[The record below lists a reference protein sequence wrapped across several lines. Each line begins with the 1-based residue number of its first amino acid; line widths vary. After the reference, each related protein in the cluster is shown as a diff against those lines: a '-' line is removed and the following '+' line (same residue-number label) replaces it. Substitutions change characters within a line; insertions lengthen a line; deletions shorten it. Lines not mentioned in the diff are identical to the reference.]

1 MVAMSSTFITPAVRE
16 RRLTLADLI
25 PHSVFVDIALVA
37 GFALLTALAAQIS
50 IPLGFTPVPITGQ
63 TAAVLLAGCTL
74 GAARGASSQ
83 LLYVAL
89 GAVGLPFYAD
99 GQGGWEAAT
108 GATAGYLVGFIIAA
122 ALIGHLAERG
132 QDRQLTTAIP
142 AFLAGTVVIYTV
154 GSLWLAS
161 FLDLPLTAPAGEPS
175 AIAYGVAPFLVGDL
189 VKAVLAGL
197 LLPAAWRFARS
208 LDRDPV

>member
-1 MVAMSSTFITPAVRE
+1 MAAMSSTVITPSAPG
-16 RRLTLADLI
+16 RRQTLADLL
-25 PHSVFVDIALVA
+25 PQSLVVDAALIT
-37 GFALLTALAAQIS
+37 GFALLTALAAQIT

-83 LLYVAL
+83 VLYVAL
-89 GAVGLPFYAD
+89 GATGLPFYAD

-122 ALIGHLAERG
+122 AVIGYLAERG
-132 QDRQLTTAIP
+132 QDRQLATAIP
-142 AFLAGTVVIYTV
+142 AFLAGTVVIYAV
-154 GSLWLAS
+154 GALWLAS

-175 AIAYGVAPFLVGDL
+175 AIASGVAPFLVGDL
-189 VKAVLAGL
+189 MKALLAGL
-197 LLPAAWRFARS
+197 ALPAAWRFVRS
-208 LDRDPV
+208 LGGAR